1 MTDPV
6 SLRTRPGLLRDLSLS
21 AVMAGMVAV
30 LVGYTSSAAIVFQ
43 AAQAS
48 GADAAGI
55 ASWMWALG
63 IGCGLTSFGLSWY
76 YRNPVVTAWSTPG
89 AALLA
94 TSAMGLSMAESVG
107 AFVAVGALIVICGV
121 TGWFA
126 RALSRIP
133 MSLASAMLAGIL
145 LRFGMDVFV
154 AMQSRFGMVLAMFLA
169 YLLGRRRWQRY
180 AVPGAL
186 AAGMAVAALQGGLL
200 SQPVR
205 LEIAVPVFTLPVF
218 SWDVLVGVALPLFVV
233 TMASQNVP
241 GVATIRAAGYDTP
254 VSAPVAWTGL
264 ATGVLA
270 PFGAFSINLAAIT
283 AAICM
288 SRDVHED
295 TSRRYVAAMSAGVCY
310 LFLGVFGATIGALLA
325 AFPRELVL
333 AIAGLALINT
343 IGSGLV
349 AVVQDEQQRE
359 PALIAF
365 LVTASG
371 ASLFGISS
379 AFWGLVAGVVAMVV
393 LRRR

>member
-1 MTDPV
+1 
-6 SLRTRPGLLRDLSLS
+6 
-21 AVMAGMVAV
+21 MAGMVAV

-76 YRNPVVTAWSTPG
+76 YRHPVVTAWSTPG

-94 TSAMGLSMAESVG
+94 TSAMGLTMAESVA
-107 AFVAVGALIVICGV
+107 AFIVVGVLIVLCGA

-133 MSLASAMLAGIL
+133 LSLASAMLAGIL
-145 LRFGMDVFV
+145 LRFGMDVFI
-154 AMQSRFGMVLAMFLA
+154 AMQTRFDMVFIMFLA

-186 AAGMAVAALQGGLL
+186 AAGMVAAAWQGGLL
-200 SQPVR
+200 SQPVQ
-205 LEIAVPVFTLPVF
+205 LTIAAPIFTMPVF
-218 SWDVLVGVALPLFVV
+218 SSEVLVGVALPLFIV

-241 GVATIRAAGYDTP
+241 GVATQRAAGYDTP

-264 ATGVLA
+264 ATLVLA

-295 TSRRYVAAMSAGVCY
+295 KKRRYVAAMAAGVVY
-310 LFLGVFGATIGALLA
+310 LFLGVFGATIAALLA

-349 AVVQDEQQRE
+349 EVVRDDTQRE

-371 ASLFGISS
+371 VSLFGIGS
-379 AFWGLVAGVVAMVV
+379 AFWGLVAGILALGV
-393 LRRR
+393 LRSRRR